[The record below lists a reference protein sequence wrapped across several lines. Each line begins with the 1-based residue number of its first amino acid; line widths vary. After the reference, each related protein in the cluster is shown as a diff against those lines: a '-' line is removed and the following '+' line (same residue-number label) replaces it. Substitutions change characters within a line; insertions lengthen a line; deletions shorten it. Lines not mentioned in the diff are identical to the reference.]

1 MEQVTEY
8 AVATKMR
15 AELGRDFKMLSETA
29 SALEKKNWKFLKM
42 NLDSHRYLFLALGR

>member
-15 AELGRDFKMLSETA
+15 VELRSNFEMYSETA
-29 SALEKKNWKFLKM
+29 SALEKKNRKFLKM

>member
-8 AVATKMR
+8 ALDTKIW
-15 AELGRDFKMLSETA
+15 AELRSNFKMLSEAA
-29 SALEKKNWKFLKM
+29 SALAKKNWKFLKM